1 MTTTEDTESTE
12 EVRVEGQKLKVA
24 SQRKG
29 ALQYGDDSATIPAL
43 RAAKAAAL
51 RSG

>member
-24 SQRKG
+24 SRRKG
-29 ALQYGDDSATIPAL
+29 ALRYADDVATIPPL
-43 RAAKAAAL
+43 RGAKDAAL